1 MEPAKKQNDF
11 DNGLQQQTITE
22 LRKDNIMLKGE
33 MDELRQAVQ
42 VLSNANEEAERKEAS
57 RKEAERKAQAES
69 PAKPGPHHPQPPP
82 PGTQADAS
90 LLVNLVH
97 LDLYVRKAQFP
108 TVDGSPPD
116 VGGIPVKTAM
126 DANADTRNTGFPS
139 MFSGT
144 GAAATEQATASTDK
158 RKFDTA
164 DPWAEYRKK
173 SAQYNFSD
181 DSLCSK
187 APLTRMPNKTKMTA
201 KMKGQHLRYELPK
214 NKI

>member
-1 MEPAKKQNDF
+1 MSSDRQCRRYPTQTRKQNA
-11 DNGLQQQTITE
+11 
-22 LRKDNIMLKGE
+22 RRRRAK
-33 MDELRQAVQ
+33 RP
-42 VLSNANEEAERKEAS
+42 NAKH
-57 RKEAERKAQAES
+57 KPKAPLNQGRIILNRLHLVH
-69 PAKPGPHHPQPPP
+69 KLMFF
-82 PGTQADAS
+82 
-90 LLVNLVH
+90 LLVNHVH

-164 DPWAEYRKK
+164 DPWAE
-173 SAQYNFSD
+173 
-181 DSLCSK
+181 
-187 APLTRMPNKTKMTA
+187 
-201 KMKGQHLRYELPK
+201 
-214 NKI
+214 